1 MHALGTNVHQGVG
14 GVALT
19 KSDSA
24 SQGTFRGIYVGG
36 AGDVTLKGL
45 DGNNVTFSAVPVGT
59 VLWVG
64 FTHLMS
70 TGTGATLCTGIT

>member
-1 MHALGTNVHQGVG
+1 MFSGTTINQGQG

-19 KSDSA
+19 KSDST

-36 AGDVTLKGL
+36 VGDVALKGL
-45 DGNNVTFSAVPVGT
+45 DGNVAVFSAVPVGT
-59 VLWVG
+59 TLWVG

-70 TGTGATLCTGIT
+70 TNTSATLCTGIT